1 MIVYFKYFF
10 ITKDLKITL
19 FQIFTAWYTYKIQR
33 LKCSLYWSRSQSES
47 KNCVYVKTVLGT
59 AAMSHC
65 KSDLLDFSV
74 CMAVYGLQQFSSTDT
89 MVLAQSE
96 YSSLPEI
103 SGDSI
108 QMHLYSFKF
117 HMFVYH
123 SPSEALIK
131 DAISSGMVPSSPKGQ
146 IIC

>member
-1 MIVYFKYFF
+1 M
-10 ITKDLKITL
+10 
-19 FQIFTAWYTYKIQR
+19 
-33 LKCSLYWSRSQSES
+33 
-47 KNCVYVKTVLGT
+47 YVKTVLGT